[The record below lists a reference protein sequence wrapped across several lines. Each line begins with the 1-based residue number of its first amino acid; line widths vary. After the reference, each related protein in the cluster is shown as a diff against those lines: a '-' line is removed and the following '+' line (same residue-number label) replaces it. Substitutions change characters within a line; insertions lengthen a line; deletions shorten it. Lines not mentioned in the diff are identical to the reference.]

1 MEQFIIYID
10 ETTLKLQQK
19 EKELIASDRKDE
31 ANLIKIKI
39 NVCGICKTLYNVA
52 SKQTSKDA
60 LIEDYIKR
68 LTKLSEEWK
77 LSYERAKEH
86 DDIEKIVV
94 EEAKLEVMEAVKNK
108 FIKLCENN
116 L

>member
-10 ETTLKLQQK
+10 ETTLKLQQE
-19 EKELIASDRKDE
+19 EKELIVSDRKDE

-77 LSYERAKEH
+77 ISYERAKEH